1 MEEKL
6 NLLLSGNLP
15 DLTIALKE
23 NEIHYLPELEK
34 KYKDISKASLYRIV
48 KGQRVRHRKVFSVRK
63 TVEKMI
69 LTKQSQIK
77 ADLEMSAKLLKSL
90 PCKN

>member
-1 MEEKL
+1 MEENS

-15 DLTIALKE
+15 DLTIALKK
-23 NEIHYLPELEK
+23 NEIHYLPDLEK

-48 KGQRVRHRKVFSVRK
+48 KGQRVRHRKVFAVRK

-69 LTKQSQIK
+69 LNKQEQIK
-77 ADLEMSAKLLKSL
+77 NDLEMSVKLL
-90 PCKN
+90 NATA

>member
-1 MEEKL
+1 MQE
-6 NLLLSGNLP
+6 NSSLLLSGNLP

-48 KGQRVRHRKVFSVRK
+48 KGQRVRHRKVFAVRK

-69 LTKQSQIK
+69 LTKQQQIND
-77 ADLEMSAKLLKSL
+77 DLKMSAKLL
-90 PCKN
+90 NATA